1 MDYDMITQKVLNK
14 FKEKLVVRKSELVD
28 LMRDDLKN
36 PGNPRKVID
45 AITKMLVQKKL
56 ITPVYASESTFAIT
70 QRGMKD

>member
-1 MDYDMITQKVLNK
+1 MDYDTITQKVLKK

-28 LMRDDLKN
+28 LIRDDLKN

-45 AITKMLVQKKL
+45 MITKMLVQKKL

-70 QRGMKD
+70 QRGMKG

>member
-1 MDYDMITQKVLNK
+1 MDYDTITQKVLKK

-28 LMRDDLKN
+28 LIRDDLKN

-45 AITKMLVQKKL
+45 AITKMFIQKKL

-70 QRGMKD
+70 QKGMKG

>member
-1 MDYDMITQKVLNK
+1 MITQKVLNK